1 MGICTVFFT
10 TFPSL
15 PYKCAPIWTC
25 VCACM
30 RAWNWTNDRP
40 TGNAY
45 VQPDLRRHVWCRH
58 IHSDSLSDLFS
69 PSKSTNTS
77 TLLPIAPPSWS
88 THTNSELGYF
98 SIHVSN
104 YDSVAA
110 SFGPFVFFFTR
121 IYNFAEKE
129 TPVCTFS
136 WWLSAGWIKWTRQSL
151 QRRQLTVGN
160 GNEFSLFVWMRDSV
174 A

>member
-88 THTNSELGYF
+88 THRHT
-98 SIHVSN
+98 HTQ
-104 YDSVAA
+104 
-110 SFGPFVFFFTR
+110 TR
-121 IYNFAEKE
+121 SLDIFQY
-129 TPVCTFS
+129 TWVIMI
-136 WWLSAGWIKWTRQSL
+136 LSLHPSALSC
-151 QRRQLTVGN
+151 
-160 GNEFSLFVWMRDSV
+160 FSLHAFTILLRKKPLFALSPGGWVPGGSSERVNPSRGGNLQ
-174 A
+174 